1 MPKRI
6 KQLLTNPTMTAAAV
20 AAQTAQVS
28 AQLSIFQ
35 RIREQFRFINESKLM
50 IGVLM
55 ILMNVAAKYVDFKF
69 SKTQEQILR
78 NGLAREII
86 IFAVAFM
93 GTRDIL
99 LSVILTASFM
109 LLAQVL
115 FNEKSEYCIIPNHMQ
130 KLAALIDVNKDGKIS
145 LEEERRA
152 IDILEKAEKQHT
164 NNVNGNFVTYLNANM

>member
-6 KQLLTNPTMTAAAV
+6 KQLLMNPALAAATATAAGLPT
-20 AAQTAQVS
+20 QIG
-28 AQLSIFQ
+28 LFQ
-35 RIREQFRFINESKLM
+35 RIREKFRFINESKLM

-69 SKTQEQILR
+69 SKTQEQVLR

-99 LSVILTASFM
+99 LSIILTASFM

-152 IDILEKAEKQHT
+152 IEILEKAEKQHT